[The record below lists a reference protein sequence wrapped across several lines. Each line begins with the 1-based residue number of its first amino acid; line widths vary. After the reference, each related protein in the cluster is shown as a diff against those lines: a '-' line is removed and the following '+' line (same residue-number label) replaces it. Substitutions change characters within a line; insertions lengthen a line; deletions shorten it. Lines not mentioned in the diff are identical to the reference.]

1 MTDRVERLAL
11 CEMCRERH
19 HTFCKNQHDHIRSEM
34 EGVCEDPKGGHGSP
48 AAQTKT
54 SLVAY
59 CYFAAR

>member
-1 MTDRVERLAL
+1 M
-11 CEMCRERH
+11 
-19 HTFCKNQHDHIRSEM
+19 FCKNQHDHIRSEM